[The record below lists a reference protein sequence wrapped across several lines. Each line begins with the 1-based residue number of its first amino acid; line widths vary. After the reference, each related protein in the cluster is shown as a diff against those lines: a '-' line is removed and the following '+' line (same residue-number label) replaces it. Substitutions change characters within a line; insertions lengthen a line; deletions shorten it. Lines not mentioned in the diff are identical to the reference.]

1 MSFDIQGV
9 GSPQSAAPASAATGG
24 GSPSLST
31 PGIEAQDEA
40 VEVHTMPLSPPP
52 EVMDAISAAA
62 EAYDQLEASGRQ
74 IQFTTDPATGRVSAQ
89 LQDLDGNTLSAL
101 SPSQVLA
108 IADGDT
114 P

>member
-9 GSPQSAAPASAATGG
+9 GSPQRAAHVSAGMSG
-24 GSPSLST
+24 GSPSLPT
-31 PGIEAQDEA
+31 PGIEAADEA
-40 VEVHTMPLSPPP
+40 VEVNTMPLSPPP
-52 EVMDAISAAA
+52 EVMAAISAAA

-74 IQFTTDPATGRVSAQ
+74 IQFTTDPATGRVNAQ
-89 LQDLDGNTLSAL
+89 LQDLDGNTLSSL

-108 IADGDT
+108 IADGHT

>member
-9 GSPQSAAPASAATGG
+9 GSPSSAAHVSAGTGG
-24 GSPSLST
+24 ASPSLPT
-31 PGIEAQDEA
+31 PGIEAADEA

-52 EVMDAISAAA
+52 EVTDAISAAA
-62 EAYDQLEASGRQ
+62 DAYDRLEASGRQ

-89 LQDLDGNTLSAL
+89 LQDLDGNPLSSL
-101 SPSQVLA
+101 TPSQVLS
-108 IADGDT
+108 IADGNT